1 MTVSQRTASPHRWS
15 TATTW
20 SVCPAPS
27 DVVVEQWFGA
37 EFGALP
43 IGSDVIQ
50 IRVRGEI
57 DIRNALALRD
67 FAARHLET
75 SRIVLDLSD
84 VDFFGAAGLRVFD
97 HLEARSEQSG
107 YHWALVGGRPVHRLF
122 RVLGATIPVVAHPTL
137 DNALATLGLDRA
149 S

>member
-1 MTVSQRTASPHRWS
+1 MTVSQRIASPHRWS
-15 TATTW
+15 AASTW

-27 DVVVEQWFGA
+27 DVPVEQWFGA
-37 EFGALP
+37 EFSALP

-67 FAARHLET
+67 FAARHLES

-84 VDFFGAAGLRVFD
+84 VDFFGAVGLRVFED
-97 HLEARSEQSG
+97 LETHSRGGG
-107 YHWALVGGRPVHRLF
+107 YPWALVGGRPVQRLF
-122 RVLGATIPVVAHPTL
+122 RVLGATIPVVAHSSL
-137 DNALATLGLDRA
+137 DNALATLGFDRA